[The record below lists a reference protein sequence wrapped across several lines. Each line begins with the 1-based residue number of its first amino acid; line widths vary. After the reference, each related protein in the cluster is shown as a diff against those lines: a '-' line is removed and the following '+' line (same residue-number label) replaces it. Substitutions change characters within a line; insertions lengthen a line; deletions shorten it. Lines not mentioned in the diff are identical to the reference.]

1 MAGFANGVNDVGLVP
16 AYVSMEKLATSMFP
30 TLRQWYENSLH
41 FWLITTPAIYLYLAA
56 NESRKTVRGTKALK
70 AKDRVT
76 VVFCPFI
83 DRHMQKWSSSKK
95 STLLRDAPSPLP
107 YTNQKNAWVDA
118 TVYRH
123 WWIQTFLRTV
133 RARTDEPVAL
143 VMDNFSGHDTEC
155 VDSTGQVELFLAF
168 LSFRFAIFCYKV
180 NVFFFPPNST
190 SVHQPHDQGII
201 SVVKVD
207 YKKRMLTNFIDVYDN
222 IEQLNQLASQAKKG
236 RKGLNVPAT
245 ILDATNILKEAWDN
259 VSASTILGCWR
270 HSQCLSHLPERISSE
285 SRPIP
290 CNQAKCS
297 SRHMRR
303 ACKSCRYR
311 FFPNSYYQ

>member
-1 MAGFANGVNDVGLVP
+1 MWGWCQH
-16 AYVSMEKLATSMFP
+16 TS
-30 TLRQWYENSLH
+30 LWRSWRRQCFRHWYENSLH

-56 NESRKTVRGTKALK
+56 NKSRKTVRGTKALK

-143 VMDNFSGHDTEC
+143 LMDNFSGHDTEC

-201 SVVKVD
+201 SVVKVH

-285 SRPIP
+285 SRPTP